1 MATIQEYISNHLI
14 NRLENCRSLVVYDP
28 EQRYREIVTTLAGED
43 CVVIDGSQST
53 ILGREQ
59 ALDTWRDMAAGSD
72 VQYLLVYLPIKSPV
86 YDEEKQQNPYQIFEI
101 GGGRFPDGDGESYPA
116 LCRKATPEQAGQID
130 QLFAAGIPDFATI
143 NSLMQGGGSWPKLR
157 TLLKAES
164 ATEILVSI
172 LSPADAIKTA
182 LNQDNT
188 WVPEVKEFLYS
199 TLQLQL
205 KTNGRKWQS
214 ISDEIWRYVLYSEFV
229 FDLPVDLPEELKDV
243 PRAPDTCRDI
253 VYTICD
259 TLRGMDKYQQSY
271 MEAARRTAEE
281 LHLWERVE
289 EVDDFGQRDTFEFE
303 ERTFVKRFSDA
314 IRAGKYGKASEILKG
329 RQHSI
334 WVCQTTERQAIW
346 TVAGWASQLIIQ
358 VDDIRDGVN
367 KIGNDLS
374 GIFHFYTD
382 QFRQIDLLHRNMER
396 AISDTLGE
404 LENLELLIDAA
415 RAQYLEVA
423 ESLQAKFIGGVTEE
437 GWPLSGPLR
446 NNDVFDKF
454 VAPWLKDRKKTAL
467 FMVDAL
473 RYELAA
479 ELEADISGKYKTEFH
494 AVCAQLPTVT
504 SVGMAALLPEVN
516 GHLELQCDQGKII
529 PRIKG
534 AKVVTPK
541 DRLAYAQ
548 SIYGDLCTMIDL
560 DKLVKQ
566 KTIKLAPQTNLL
578 LVKTTDI
585 DAFGEIKP
593 YDALMLLPRIISKI
607 IAGISKLEKLGF
619 ERVVIGTDHGFI
631 LIHDQQAGDQV
642 AKPPGD
648 WLINKERCLL
658 GRGSSSPGIAV
669 FETSDVSI
677 SGDCSHYAVPKTF
690 GTFSKTKPYFHQGL
704 SLQEC
709 VLPVICVELI
719 DSRKSRVAKIAL
731 QLSYRSGATNKITT
745 RRPMIEIS
753 AFTSEPDLFGTPL
766 EIEIRLEAYN
776 QKELVGEATSCQY
789 LNQANN
795 LIRIK
800 AGQAIK
806 VPLKM
811 LDDFQ
816 GSFEVRAINPE
827 TLVNYATVKLKT
839 YYLE

>member
-1 MATIQEYISNHLI
+1 MPTIQEYIATHLRQ
-14 NRLENCRSLVVYDP
+14 RLDDFRSLVVYDQ
-28 EQRYREIVTTLAGED
+28 EERYREIVTALAGED

-59 ALDTWRDMAAGSD
+59 AMDTWRDMAAGSD
-72 VQYLLVYLPIKSPV
+72 VQHLLVYLPIKSPV
-86 YDEEKQQNPYQIFEI
+86 HDEEKQQNPYQIFEI

-116 LCRKATPEQAGQID
+116 LCRKAAPEQVNQID

-143 NSLMQGGGSWPKLR
+143 NNLMQGGGSWPKLR

-164 ATEILVSI
+164 ATEIVVAL
-172 LSPADAIKTA
+172 LSPADELKAA
-182 LNQDNT
+182 LNQDDT
-188 WVPEVKEFLYS
+188 WVPEVKEFLHS

-205 KTNGRKWQS
+205 KTKGKKWQS

-229 FDLPVDLPEELKDV
+229 FDLPVDLPEELKNV

-259 TLRGMDKYQQSY
+259 TLRGTDKHQESY

-281 LHLWERVE
+281 LHLRERVQAI
-289 EVDDFGQRDTFEFE
+289 DDFGQRDTFAFE
-303 ERTFVKRFSDA
+303 ERTFVKRFSEA
-314 IRAGKYGKASEILKG
+314 ILAWKYGEASEILKS
-329 RQHSI
+329 RKHSI
-334 WVCQTTERQAIW
+334 WVRQTTERQAIW
-346 TVAGWASQLIIQ
+346 TVADWASQLIIQ
-358 VDDIRDGVN
+358 TGDIRDDVN
-367 KIGNDLS
+367 KVGNNLT

-404 LENLELLIDAA
+404 MENLEQLIDTA

-423 ESLQAKFIGGVTEE
+423 EALQAKFIDGVTEE

-446 NNDVFDKF
+446 NNDIFDKF

-473 RYELAA
+473 RYELAV

-529 PRIKG
+529 PRIKE

-541 DRLAYAQ
+541 DRLAYVQ
-548 SIYGDLCTMIDL
+548 SIYGDLCAMIDL

-566 KTIKLAPQTNLL
+566 KTIKLSPQTNLL

-585 DAFGEIKP
+585 DAFGETNP

-642 AKPPGD
+642 PKPPGD
-648 WLINKERCLL
+648 WQINKERCLL

-669 FETSDVSI
+669 FETEYVSI
-677 SGDCSHYAVPKTF
+677 SGDCTHYAVPKTF

-709 VLPVICVELI
+709 VLPVICVEL
-719 DSRKSRVAKIAL
+719 SSARKTSAVAKVK
-731 QLSYRSGATNKITT
+731 LSYKGGSTPKITT

-753 AFTSEPDLFGTPL
+753 AFAQGNLFGGST
-766 EIEIRLEAYN
+766 EIEFQLEAYSK
-776 QKELVGEATSCQY
+776 KEVVGEAASCGHV
-789 LNQANN
+789 NPANN
-795 LIRIK
+795 LVRINP
-800 AGQAIK
+800 GQAIK

-811 LDDFQ
+811 MEDFR
-816 GSFEVRAINPE
+816 GIFEVRAINPE
-827 TLVNYATVKLKT
+827 TMVNYSTVKLKT
-839 YYLE
+839 DYLE